1 MQATRSVTNILRSQ
15 SGGVAVYAAI
25 FSMLGIG
32 AGALAIDI
40 GRMTLLR
47 AEMQN
52 RADAGAMSGARYLDG
67 RDGAQGRASEVAIEA
82 MQEYSNMSNGSELS
96 VPAAGIAHS
105 EAKRPLIPI
114 QSGHRFRRQSGQS
127 DWAYD
132 RLMLPSP

>member
-1 MQATRSVTNILRSQ
+1 MRRYIGWKLAGRLVHGRPAIFRLKGFFAIKKATRSFTNILRNQ

-52 RADAGAMSGARYLDG
+52 RADAGATRGTGCHAVFTFIYRNFVRVIIRESRV
-67 RDGAQGRASEVAIEA
+67 R
-82 MQEYSNMSNGSELS
+82 
-96 VPAAGIAHS
+96 
-105 EAKRPLIPI
+105 
-114 QSGHRFRRQSGQS
+114 
-127 DWAYD
+127 
-132 RLMLPSP
+132 

>member
-1 MQATRSVTNILRSQ
+1 MRRYIGWELAGRLVHGRPVIFRLKGCFAIKKATRSFTNILRNQ

-52 RADAGAMSGARYLDG
+52 RADAGATRGTGCHAVFTFINRNFVRVIIRESRC
-67 RDGAQGRASEVAIEA
+67 EVTTC
-82 MQEYSNMSNGSELS
+82 YVDS
-96 VPAAGIAHS
+96 
-105 EAKRPLIPI
+105 
-114 QSGHRFRRQSGQS
+114 
-127 DWAYD
+127 
-132 RLMLPSP
+132 

>member
-1 MQATRSVTNILRSQ
+1 MRPNCLRLKTFIRNDT
-15 SGGVAVYAAI
+15 GGVAVYAAI

-52 RADAGAMSGARYLDG
+52 RADAGAMAGARYLDG
-67 RDGAQGRASEVAIEA
+67 RDGAQGRATEVAIEA

-96 VPAAGIAHS
+96 VPAAGI
-105 EAKRPLIPI
+105 EFYTTLNPLVAATSDAD
-114 QSGHRFRRQSGQS
+114 SGLSG
-127 DWAYD
+127 
-132 RLMLPSP
+132 